1 MNTEGQPDFNKK
13 IEELTNQYY
22 SHNKKNVFFKSSQKM
37 DCAAQVTNQIGI
49 DELIQKTIYLIPNTN
64 CVFMDYTVFKTYAT
78 PENYQKIVGYILS
91 LFDYCIENYEYYDA
105 YVNLDTFTIS
115 AAERYKSI
123 INLFLNTCMTSECQ
137 YSIKLR
143 NMYICNTPNTF
154 KNISNVLM
162 PFIDQTVKQK
172 ILLSDKK
179 HSVELLNNL
188 LSKKGGVRGEP

>member
-1 MNTEGQPDFNKK
+1 MNTECESEFNKK
-13 IEELTNQYY
+13 IEELKNQYY
-22 SHNKKNVFFKSSQKM
+22 STNKKNVFFKTNQKM
-37 DCAAQVTNQIGI
+37 ECAAQVTNQIGI

-64 CVFMDYTVFKTYAT
+64 SVYLDYTVFKTYAT

-123 INLFLNTCMTSECQ
+123 INLFLNKCMTSECQ

-154 KNISNVLM
+154 QNISNVLM
-162 PFIDQTVKQK
+162 PFIDPTVKQK

-179 HSVELLNNL
+179 QSVELLKNL
-188 LSKKGGVRGEP
+188 MKN